1 MAAIL
6 VILYIGYPL
15 VSCSLLHFISVK
27 KKRQSLSVN
36 TDIVDV
42 WENMKEGGSGG
53 VKVNV

>member
-1 MAAIL
+1 MFFAAF
-6 VILYIGYPL
+6 
-15 VSCSLLHFISVK
+15 HFSEE
-27 KKRQSLSVN
+27 KRQTLSVN